1 MKILISALILGIGL
15 SACSKESSYRERLK
29 GTWTINELQVTEGV
43 DTTSSKYIIQNAGI
57 YSFNKSGDGSLI
69 ESSDTTTSNRTF
81 KWSVISNHKVILNF
95 SASNTEEWTV
105 LSNQASAQ
113 IWENTSSDNL
123 QKGGLTATHTLYR
136 KISLQKLK

>member
-1 MKILISALILGIGL
+1 MKSLISALILGIVL
-15 SACSKESSYRERLK
+15 SACSKESDYRERLK
-29 GTWTINELQVTEGV
+29 GTWTISELQVKESV
-43 DTTSSKYIIQNAGI
+43 DTTSSTYTLQNAGI
-57 YSFNKSGDGSLI
+57 YNFTKSGDGSLT
-69 ESSDTTTSNRTF
+69 ESSDTNASTKSF
-81 KWSVISNHKVILNF
+81 KWSVISNDKVILNF

-105 LSNQASAQ
+105 FSNQASAQ